1 MLENLEKINALIN
14 LLDDPDEA
22 IFLQVES
29 ELLSLGQSI
38 VPQLESHWEKAFDA
52 ALQHRIEQI
61 IHKLQLDSVKKAF
74 IVWKESEDHN
84 LLDAAIILAKYQ
96 YADIEENKIHEF
108 VDQLTQDIW
117 IELNTDYTAMEKA
130 GVLNKIFFEIYGF
143 SGNKKNFH
151 SPRNC
156 YINNVLE
163 SRKGSPISLSLLY
176 LEIAN
181 RLKIP
186 IYGVNLPEHF
196 VLAYTKLPVPF
207 GDLKDQDNILFYIN
221 LFNKGSFFQYKDL
234 ELFLKQLKLEAK
246 EEFYLPC
253 DSITVVKRLIN
264 NLIFC
269 YSKSGYDDKMKDLIE
284 IRKSLD

>member
-1 MLENLEKINALIN
+1 MENHEKIEALIN
-14 LLDDPDEA
+14 LLDDPDES

-29 ELLSLGQSI
+29 ELMSLGGQI
-38 VPQLESHWEKAFDA
+38 VPLLESHWEKSFDA

-61 IHKLQLDSVKKAF
+61 IHKLQVEYVKSALKE
-74 IVWKESEDHN
+74 WKESEEQN
-84 LLDAAIILAKYQ
+84 LLEAAIIITKYQ
-96 YADIEENKIHEF
+96 YADIDESKIHEF

-117 IELNTDYTAMEKA
+117 IELNAEYTAMEKA

-176 LEIAN
+176 LEIAK

-196 VLAYTKLPVPF
+196 VLAYTQLPIPF
-207 GDLKDQDNILFYIN
+207 VDLKDKENILFYIN
-221 LFNKGSFFQYKDL
+221 LFNKGSFFQYNDI
-234 ELFLKQLKLEAK
+234 EQFLKQLKVEIR

-253 DSITVVKRLIN
+253 DSLTVVKRLIN

-269 YSKSGYDDKMKDLIE
+269 YSKSAYDDKVKDLIE